1 MSKLPAIQFYPGD
14 WRKDPGVQAL
24 GYFERGVWFEI
35 LCILWESEQR
45 GKLLLNGKKMPEEA
59 LARLLGLETE
69 KCKQILSKLVDYG
82 VAKIEPETGIIY
94 NARMVR
100 DEEIRSKRKE
110 AGKKGGNPNLL
121 KQKTSKRTAHPD
133 QMDFLNETPSS
144 SVSVSTSASKRE
156 EDKTVSMFFEFAK
169 KTHAAIRSSTLLI
182 DREKDTKRVQELM
195 QSVGDPEQL
204 LEAWMLF
211 LQSSDPYLV
220 QGKKPRNIAVF
231 KGQVSNYLEP
241 AANALKAQK
250 RKSTA
255 PPPAPPPRP
264 VIDRV
269 EARRW
274 GRVLKTIETEILPEN
289 FHTWIDPLRFGGVH
303 KDIAVIYCPGKSF
316 EKTVEE
322 NFSELIEQRLS
333 AAFKKPLKVQFLSD
347 TG

>member
-24 GYFERGVWFEI
+24 DYYERGVWFEI

-45 GKLLLNGKKMPEEA
+45 GKLLLNGKKMPIEG

-69 KCKQILSKLVDYG
+69 KCKQILTKLVDYG

-100 DEEIRSKRKE
+100 DEAIRRKRKE

-121 KQKTSKRTAHPD
+121 KQKSTKTNSEPA
-133 QMDFLNETPSS
+133 QMDLLDPTPTSSLSS
-144 SVSVSTSASKRE
+144 SSSTSNEE
-156 EDKTVSMFFEFAK
+156 EDKPFAK
-169 KTHAAIRSSTLLI
+169 FFALAKKSHEAIRSSPLVI
-182 DREKDTKRVQELM
+182 DSKKDKQRVQELLE
-195 QSVGDPEQL
+195 SVGDFEQL
-204 LEAWMLF
+204 MQAWLLF
-211 LQSSDPYLV
+211 LKSNDPYLIR
-220 QGKKPRNIAVF
+220 GNKPRNIAVF
-231 KGQVSNYLEP
+231 RGQVSNYLEP
-241 AANALKAQK
+241 AAKSLKAGK
-250 RKSTA
+250 
-255 PPPAPPPRP
+255 PPPADPALVKP
-264 VIDRV
+264 DLDNS
-269 EARRW
+269 EARQW

-333 AAFKKPLKVQFLSD
+333 AAFEKPLKVQFLTDS
-347 TG
+347 G